1 MQNYFAVI
9 FTAVH
14 KKSLRAPPVNNRTW
28 LSDNSDVY
36 CRNKY
41 GGYMTDSTDSLK
53 TIVEEQ
59 RRDYD
64 YLLRIYERAGAKENV
79 LLTATFGIL
88 AYLYYT
94 GPDGETTSIAQRL
107 FVPTE
112 DYGLVIYVI
121 AAAFFVYGLFKLM
134 FNVFGGN
141 VWETAYESTKTDHRD
156 DSTETLRYFK
166 KRYDKCHTTNLN
178 SYQKRIKDLRF
189 CFYCILLSAI
199 ILIVIKTLK

>member
-1 MQNYFAVI
+1 MAE
-9 FTAVH
+9 A
-14 KKSLRAPPVNNRTW
+14 
-28 LSDNSDVY
+28 
-36 CRNKY
+36 
-41 GGYMTDSTDSLK
+41 TDSLK

-94 GPDGETTSIAQRL
+94 GPDGEATGIVQRL
-107 FVPTE
+107 FVPQE
-112 DYGLVIYVI
+112 DYGLVIYMI
-121 AAAFFVYGLFKLM
+121 AAAFFIYGLFRLM

-141 VWETAYESTKTDHRD
+141 QWETAYESNKANY
-156 DSTETLRYFK
+156 DSDSVKTLRYFK
-166 KRYDKCHTTNLN
+166 KRYDQCHKTNLA
-178 SYQKRIKDLRF
+178 SYKRRTRDLRF